1 MVAAF
6 LMTMEREE
14 TLAVIRETVLPA
26 DKREGLQQAERI
38 AYWLDEF
45 GRIPFTNYRI
55 GLDPI
60 IGALPWLGDTLTAG
74 LSIYLIGTGVYY
86 NLPKIVILRMAA
98 NVALDFI
105 LGLVPYL
112 GDATDFFV
120 KANRRNLRLLREY
133 AGERTT
139 PRLSDW
145 LFAGSLMLL
154 LIALAAATMTLSFWL
169 LRKMWLWLN

>member
-1 MVAAF
+1 MA
-6 LMTMEREE
+6 RENS
-14 TLAVIRETVLPA
+14 LNVIRETILPA
-26 DKREGLQQAERI
+26 GRREGLQQAERI

-60 IGALPWLGDTLTAG
+60 IGAIPWLGDTLTAG
-74 LSIYLIGTGVYY
+74 LSVYLIGTGVYY

-98 NVALDFI
+98 NVAFDFI

-120 KANRRNLRLLREY
+120 RANRRNLRLLSEY

-145 LFAGSLMLL
+145 LFAGSLILL
-154 LIALAAATMTLSFWL
+154 LLALVATTMTLSFWL
-169 LRKMWLWLN
+169 VRKMWLWIS

>member
-1 MVAAF
+1 MD
-6 LMTMEREE
+6 REDSL
-14 TLAVIRETVLPA
+14 TVMRETILPT
-26 DKREGLQQAERI
+26 DRREGLQQAERI

-55 GLDPI
+55 GLDPL
-60 IGALPWLGDTLTAG
+60 IGAVPWLGDTITAG
-74 LSIYLIGTGVYY
+74 LSVYLIGTGVYY

-98 NVALDFI
+98 NVAFDFT
-105 LGLVPYL
+105 LGLIPYI

-139 PRLSDW
+139 PRLRDW
-145 LFAGSLMLL
+145 LFAGSLILL
-154 LIALAAATMTLSFWL
+154 LLALVATTMTLSFWL
-169 LRKMWLWLN
+169 VREAWRWLN